1 MPRLESFTLEL
12 RTGEKGLAHV
22 PRYSINGFE
31 IEFDAVEGGCGPGET
46 LRATAMPQSFPHKLI
61 LQGPEEGTWDI
72 AGATLTFQVQGG
84 EPYTVR
90 LGGVTLGDRD
100 DLNLWYERPEKVIDV

>member
-12 RTGEKGLAHV
+12 RTGDRGIAYV

-31 IEFDAVEGGCGPGET
+31 IEFDTLEGGCNAGET
-46 LRATAMPQSFPHKLI
+46 LRAEAAPQSFPHTLL
-61 LQGPEEGTWDI
+61 LQGPLEGQWDI
-72 AGATLTFQVQGG
+72 AGATLTFHVQGG

-90 LGGVTLGDRD
+90 LGAVTLGDTD